1 MPRSTANLHRG
12 IGELYCEWGELT
24 TAAQHLLRSHELNEQ
39 AGLRNNEFRLCTA
52 QARIKV
58 AQGDP
63 EGALDLLDEAARL
76 YQRGRSPDVRPI
88 AALKTR
94 VWLSQGRL
102 TEALGWVRERG
113 LSAADELSYLRE
125 FEHLTLARVLIARYR
140 QDRVVGAVH
149 EATAL
154 LKRLLK
160 AAEAGERLGSTIEIL
175 ALQALV
181 DEAQGDIPAALVPLE
196 QALTLA
202 EPEGY
207 VRLFVDEGLPM
218 ARLLNAAAAQGIMP
232 DYADRLLAKFD
243 LAACQ
248 NGPDQAQRSQ
258 ARIARRAQA
267 VKPLVEPLSE
277 RELEVLQLIAIG
289 KKNQEIADD
298 LVISLNTVR
307 YHTKNLYGKLGV
319 NKRTQAVAKAQK
331 LGLI

>member
-1 MPRSTANLHRG
+1 
-12 IGELYCEWGELT
+12 
-24 TAAQHLLRSHELNEQ
+24 
-39 AGLRNNEFRLCTA
+39 
-52 QARIKV
+52 
-58 AQGDP
+58 
-63 EGALDLLDEAARL
+63 
-76 YQRGRSPDVRPI
+76 
-88 AALKTR
+88 
-94 VWLSQGRL
+94 
-102 TEALGWVRERG
+102 
-113 LSAADELSYLRE
+113 
-125 FEHLTLARVLIARYR
+125 
-140 QDRVVGAVH
+140 
-149 EATAL
+149 
-154 LKRLLK
+154 
-160 AAEAGERLGSTIEIL
+160 
-175 ALQALV
+175 
-181 DEAQGDIPAALVPLE
+181 
-196 QALTLA
+196 
-202 EPEGY
+202 
-207 VRLFVDEGLPM
+207 M